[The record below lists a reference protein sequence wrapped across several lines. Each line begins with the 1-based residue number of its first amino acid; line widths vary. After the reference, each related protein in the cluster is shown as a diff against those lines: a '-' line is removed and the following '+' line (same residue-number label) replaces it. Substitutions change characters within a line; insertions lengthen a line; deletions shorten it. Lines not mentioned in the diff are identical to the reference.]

1 MTRER
6 LPHDALTGCTIVIA
20 ADRRSGDLAAALE
33 RRGAVVHRAPALSIV
48 PATDDEQLLARSREL
63 IASPPDIVVVT
74 TGVGLR
80 GWMDAAHESDLQEA
94 LSAALASAQFIARGP
109 KAHGAIQQAGFSADW
124 VAGSETSSEVAA
136 HLVSAGVEG
145 RRIAVQHH
153 GAGSDGLDELLTR
166 HGAEVVP
173 LTVYRWGPP
182 PDPEAARRSVLHAAS
197 GAVDAVLFTSA
208 PGTAAWIRVAERTGA
223 LEAIRERAEDG
234 RLLLAAVGPITAG
247 ALHAASLHATIAAR
261 GRLGSLVRCVVDHFA
276 AGTVPSA
283 AIADGR
289 IEVRSGGA
297 LIGDRF
303 VPLSPAS
310 SSILSAL
317 VGARGRVLSRE
328 ELGRDLPR
336 GGRSS
341 HAVEMAVARLRDSL
355 GSPDTVQTI
364 IKRGYRLAVDEPS

>member
-1 MTRER
+1 MTAKR

-33 RRGAVVHRAPALSIV
+33 RRGASVHRAPALSIA

-94 LSAALASAQFIARGP
+94 LSAALAPARFIARGP
-109 KAHGAIQQAGFSADW
+109 KAHGAIQQAGFTADW
-124 VAGSETSSEVAA
+124 VAASETSSEVAA
-136 HLVSAGVEG
+136 HLIAAGVHG

-153 GAGSDGLDELLTR
+153 GAGSDGLDETLAQ

-182 PDPEAARRSVLHAAS
+182 PDPEAVRRSTLNAAS

-208 PGTAAWIRVAERTGA
+208 PGTAAWIRVAEHSGA
-223 LEAIRERAEDG
+223 LEAIRDRAQDG
-234 RLLLAAVGPITAG
+234 RLLLAAVGPVTAS
-247 ALHAASLHATIAAR
+247 ALHAAHLHATVAAR

-276 AGTVPSA
+276 AGIVPSA
-283 AIADGR
+283 ATAEGR

-310 SSILSAL
+310 SSILAAL

-355 GSPDTVQTI
+355 GSPDAVQTI
-364 IKRGYRLAVDEPS
+364 VKRGYRLAVDEPS